1 MRTNEKILL
10 SNEGPLPRV
19 ISKLCQESLNV
30 QQFGFSSLAL
40 DGQNSQFAIVI
51 AYSYP
56 VELFTT
62 VLLVVISLGLGVGL
76 LIYGIRGTRESQA
89 RDGRTYKRG
98 RL

>member
-1 MRTNEKILL
+1 MGLERPASHRNFWLL
-10 SNEGPLPRV
+10 
-19 ISKLCQESLNV
+19 QESHVNRRTS
-30 QQFGFSSLAL
+30 FIINYA
-40 DGQNSQFAIVI
+40 
-51 AYSYP
+51 YP

>member
-1 MRTNEKILL
+1 MTAFVQMV
-10 SNEGPLPRV
+10 EGP
-19 ISKLCQESLNV
+19 ESRPKA
-30 QQFGFSSLAL
+30 G
-40 DGQNSQFAIVI
+40 
-51 AYSYP
+51 YSYP